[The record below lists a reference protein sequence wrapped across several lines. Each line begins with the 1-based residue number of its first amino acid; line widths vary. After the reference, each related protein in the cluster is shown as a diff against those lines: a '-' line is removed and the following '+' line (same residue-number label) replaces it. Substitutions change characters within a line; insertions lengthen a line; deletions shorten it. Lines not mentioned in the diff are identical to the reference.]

1 MDLQY
6 HWLFLL
12 DSMYEIYDQRWR
24 MIYIMKWST
33 ILHTLPYC
41 IALVLCIELEYAFI
55 CSFIHLFNKYLLNM
69 YFVQITLLIPPL
81 SLLPDPSLSS
91 HICYGK
97 VLHSH
102 THFYPVPYSSFAFS
116 PSNTAAA
123 SAVTVELCS
132 LAAGNFH
139 WPSPPTRELSKKRLG
154 RLSLTWCS
162 SVPQKAYSIVRQCK
176 VVVKN
181 MHLGDHCTVASLPLV
196 PSDSQSQEFSEVFNI
211 IWSFTFILQ
220 LRRLWARNSSGLS
233 CGWQWFK
240 VKEPGF
246 GAWTSWY
253 PIHFQFHYPIMTTPV
268 KCSMWLFLILE

>member
-1 MDLQY
+1 M
-6 HWLFLL
+6 
-12 DSMYEIYDQRWR
+12 
-24 MIYIMKWST
+24 
-33 ILHTLPYC
+33 
-41 IALVLCIELEYAFI
+41 
-55 CSFIHLFNKYLLNM
+55 
-69 YFVQITLLIPPL
+69 
-81 SLLPDPSLSS
+81 
-91 HICYGK
+91 
-97 VLHSH
+97 
-102 THFYPVPYSSFAFS
+102 PYSSLAFS
-116 PSNTAAA
+116 HSSTAAA
-123 SAVTVELCS
+123 SAVIAELCS
-132 LAAGNFH
+132 LAAWNFH

-181 MHLGDHCTVASLPLV
+181 MHLGDHCTVATLPLV

-211 IWSFTFILQ
+211 IWFFTFILQ

-240 VKEPGF
+240 VTEPGF